1 MDKTHAF
8 GVRDTGSNPLWDTNV
23 SLSKTLKGIVH
34 FKINFWY
41 VLAYL
46 KGIQDVGVFVS
57 TAFSIL
63 TVFGQTVVVCQSY
76 TGGEGGP
83 QSVHLKKHAQR
94 SPN

>member
-1 MDKTHAF
+1 MCKVGCADA
-8 GVRDTGSNPLWDTNV
+8 SAYQL
-23 SLSKTLKGIVH
+23 LLH

-57 TAFSIL
+57 AVVSMLIFL
-63 TVFGQTVVVCQSY
+63 GQTVHIMEVY
-76 TGGEGGP
+76 GH
-83 QSVHLKKHAQR
+83 HLKEHAQR